1 MSTQAKSRI
10 KRGDLVQLVA
20 GKDRGKRGKV
30 LQVLPRWHRIVVE
43 NLNLMTKNVRGRRQ
57 REKGQRIQFA
67 GPVDFSN
74 VQLVCGKCGKIT
86 RPATKEVGGKKVRI
100 CAKCHETL

>member
-1 MSTQAKSRI
+1 MISSRI
-10 KRGDLVQLVA
+10 KKGDLVQIVT

-30 LQVLPRWHRIVVE
+30 LQVLPQYERIVVE
-43 NLNLMTKNVRGRRQ
+43 NLNLMTKNVRARRE

-67 GPVDFSN
+67 GPVHYSN
-74 VQLVCGKCGKIT
+74 VQLVCGRCGKLT
-86 RPATKEVGGKKVRI
+86 RPGIKLLSGKKVRI

>member
-1 MSTQAKSRI
+1 MKLRI
-10 KRGDLVQLVA
+10 KSGDLVQIVT

-30 LQVLPRWHRIVVE
+30 LQVLSADQLLVVE
-43 NLNLMTKNVRGRRQ
+43 NLNLMTKNVRARRE

-67 GPVDFSN
+67 APMHVSN

-86 RPATKEVGGKKVRI
+86 RVTMKIVGQTKVRA
-100 CAKCHETL
+100 CAKCHEVL

>member
-1 MSTQAKSRI
+1 MTVPRI
-10 KRGDLVQLVA
+10 KKGDLVQVVT

-30 LQVLPRWHRIVVE
+30 LQVLSKYERIVVE
-43 NLNLMTKNVRGRRQ
+43 NLNLMTKNVRARRE

-67 GPVDFSN
+67 SPLHLSN
-74 VQLVCGKCGKIT
+74 VQLICGQCGRLT
-86 RPATKEVGGKKVRI
+86 RPMVKRLGEKKVRS

>member
-1 MSTQAKSRI
+1 MTTPRI
-10 KRGDLVQLVA
+10 KKGDLVQVVT

-30 LQVLPRWHRIVVE
+30 LQVLPKYERIVIE
-43 NLNLMTKNVRGRRQ
+43 NLNLMTKNVRARRE

-67 GPVDFSN
+67 GPVHYSN
-74 VQLVCGKCGKIT
+74 VQLVCSRCGKLT
-86 RPATKEVGGKKVRI
+86 RPGIKLVDQKKVRV